1 MNPQVRLATA
11 TLRLAIVSVHTSL
24 AQTLDDNS
32 RAWAATLI
40 SDTRDT
46 FHVDELQRHFESAI
60 GRLTKALETMRS
72 TWPEEI
78 DADTYNYVLD
88 KLTALISKQTGKIN
102 VHHDLSN
109 ATVSDITRL
118 LEPHLTAQRGD
129 AGDNDVRH
137 LVSHAV
143 LTLCS
148 HVLLAWMTAIPSL
161 STDVA
166 WISMA
171 GTPRLIASTI
181 DALKNVRLP
190 GLLEAGTA
198 RIIEMQRQDISYS
211 LRYMNLFGLPVD
223 VRYRIVPISA
233 SHLAARVA
241 EGDRPVGES
250 ASLESI
256 LMAPSLHGLA
266 PSRQA
271 AYSSHPTGKAGL
283 RLIITGKAGYGKTT
297 AVQWLAYRA
306 ARGRLSIFDEG
317 RKKVLPLFVQLRD
330 IATTKFAPD
339 DKALLYGKQLRH
351 EAQPDWLDRCKG
363 ELTPLILLDGW
374 DEMSEVGSAGASAW
388 VESLSARYPEAHI
401 LITSRP
407 DGMPG
412 RDLIQRLHFRQVK
425 ILPLDPP
432 DALALIQRWFKGLA
446 ELLNASDDIR
456 LIDLDRAKRD
466 LLNDLRSPA
475 MQDMVDTPLIASMLC
490 CLYSSSTGRSP
501 AHKGWLYTHVVNA
514 LLDRRER
521 ERGMGSSD
529 WATKDLGAKLRLV
542 GAIAQSMA
550 ESRRHSIPIEQ
561 AGGSRET
568 YCVDHILSEAL
579 PLIGESRAD
588 SQHWRSII
596 LSRSIVFHK
605 VARNE
610 AEFVHRSIQDY
621 LTAKAAQLN
630 GEVDGILDLAEAGQ
644 WSLLPFACYESGLPT
659 ADKIISWL
667 LDKLDGSTTHIA
679 ERNFRLLIVECV
691 GSSSSGLSEAVR
703 TRADAAVAP
712 LFPPRDISEV
722 KMMSALGNHAIPYL
736 RSAYNTSSDSRKLA
750 IQTLCRIGSDLAM
763 DELTRYA
770 QAGWNTD
777 LGELARGIDW
787 FNPRRY
793 IECVLSQ
800 LEKSFSVVAT
810 GDEYLDAFER
820 APQLSE
826 LILYGFALSHH
837 TRATVRNLKG
847 LRQLRIK
854 DCPAV
859 GPLDWTYGLKNLKSI
874 SVSGS
879 KYEDTHGKDGDPLT
893 FFQQSRRALGP
904 TTLWA
909 IHLDGI
915 DIDGLDWDALLGDKS
930 DLRVLFLS
938 NFKGEIS
945 TVPTS
950 ATSRLNR
957 LKTVSTPAN
966 IRFESLEFLARSPGL
981 SRLELGHELRVS
993 DVRQLARCKSLQH
1006 VDVRFS
1012 NSLTPSDT
1020 EDSSATGLE
1029 ETLEALHDLLR
1040 ALSTVR
1046 NLTLRNPPE
1055 ALLASI
1061 WNLPRVR
1068 SIELV
1073 NAKLS
1078 LSEVDEFSADL
1089 RSLSFH
1095 GCNLTDGPGRT
1106 AIPNL
1111 ERLAWRFGALPEFG
1125 LLPRSSAL
1133 DSLLVE
1139 DPTSLATLDGL
1150 EWLPDGCHVRLI
1162 GTPEKLD
1169 PAPLISLEQR
1179 CYLRYEPAGD
1189 SEWDSVGQYIDFAV
1203 S

>member
-1 MNPQVRLATA
+1 MNSHRRLATA
-11 TLRLAIVSVHTSL
+11 TLRLGIVSVHTSL
-24 AQTLDDNS
+24 AQTLDEDS
-32 RAWAATLI
+32 HSWAETLI

-46 FHVDELQRHFESAI
+46 FHAEELQRHFDSAI
-60 GRLTKALETMRS
+60 SRLAKALESMHS
-72 TWPEEI
+72 TWPDEI
-78 DADTYNYVLD
+78 DAETYNYVLD
-88 KLTALISKQTGKIN
+88 KLTALITQQTGKIN

-109 ATVSDITRL
+109 ATVSDIIRL
-118 LEPHLTAQRGD
+118 LEPHLTAQRSD
-129 AGDNDVRH
+129 TGDNDVRH
-137 LVSHAV
+137 LISHAV

-148 HVLLAWMTAIPSL
+148 HVLLAWITAIPSL

-166 WISMA
+166 WMSMA

-211 LRYMNLFGLPVD
+211 LRYMKLFGLPVD

-271 AYSSHPTGKAGL
+271 LHSSNNAGRTGL
-283 RLIITGKAGYGKTT
+283 RLMITGKAGYGKTT

-317 RKKVLPLFVQLRD
+317 RRKVLPLFVQLRD
-330 IATTKFAPD
+330 IATTKYAPD

-363 ELTPLILLDGW
+363 EVTPLILLDGW
-374 DEMSEVGSAGASAW
+374 DEMSEAGSAGASAW

-407 DGMPG
+407 DGMPSS
-412 RDLIQRLHFRQVK
+412 DLIQRLHFRQVK

-432 DALALIQRWFKGLA
+432 DALALIQRWFRGLA

-490 CLYSSSTGRSP
+490 CLYTSSTGRSP

-521 ERGMGSSD
+521 ERGMSSSD

-542 GAIAQSMA
+542 GTIAQSMA
-550 ESRRHSIPIEQ
+550 ESRKHSIPIEQ
-561 AGGSRET
+561 TGVSNES
-568 YCVDHILSEAL
+568 YCVDRILSEAL
-579 PLIGESRAD
+579 PLIGENRAGA
-588 SQHWRSII
+588 QHWRSII

-630 GEVDGILDLAEAGQ
+630 GDVDGILALAESGQ

-679 ERNFRLLIVECV
+679 ERNFRLLVVECV

-703 TRADAAVAP
+703 ARADAAVAP

-722 KMMSALGNHAIPYL
+722 KMMAALGNHAIPYL
-736 RSAYNTSSDSRKLA
+736 GSECNTGAASRKLA
-750 IQTLCRIGSDLAM
+750 IQTLCRIGSDRAM
-763 DELTRYA
+763 DELARYA
-770 QAGWNTD
+770 QASWNTD

-810 GDEYLDAFER
+810 GDEYLDAFDR

-826 LILYGFALSHH
+826 LILYGFPISHH
-837 TRATVRNLKG
+837 TRAIVRNLNG

-879 KYEDTHGKDGDPLT
+879 KYEDTHGKEGDPLT

-904 TTLWA
+904 ATLWA
-909 IHLDGI
+909 IHLDGL

-930 DLRVLFLS
+930 DLRVLCLS
-938 NFKGEIS
+938 NFKGDVS
-945 TVPTS
+945 TVPAS
-950 ATSRLNR
+950 ATSRLYR
-957 LKTVSTPAN
+957 LKTVSAPAN
-966 IRFESLEFLARSPGL
+966 IRFESLDFVSRSTGF
-981 SRLELGHELRVS
+981 SRLELGQELRMS
-993 DVRQLARCKSLQH
+993 DVHQLARCRSLKH

-1012 NSLTPSDT
+1012 NSFPPSDA
-1020 EDSSATGLE
+1020 EDPHASILE
-1029 ETLEALHDLLR
+1029 ETLEALGRLVL
-1040 ALSTVR
+1040 ALGTVR
-1046 NLTLRNPPE
+1046 DLTLRNPPE

-1061 WNLPRVR
+1061 WTLPCVE
-1068 SIELV
+1068 SIHLV

-1078 LSEVDEFSADL
+1078 LSQLNEFSANL
-1089 RSLSFH
+1089 RYLSFKD
-1095 GCNLTDGPGRT
+1095 CSLTGDPGDA
-1106 AIPNL
+1106 AIPRL
-1111 ERLAWRFGALPEFG
+1111 ERLVWSSGVLSG
-1125 LLPRSSAL
+1125 LDLLPRSPKL
-1133 DSLLVE
+1133 QSLIVE
-1139 DPTSLATLDGL
+1139 SPGSLATLEGL
-1150 EWLPDGCHVRLI
+1150 DWLPDGCHVRLI
-1162 GTPEKLD
+1162 GTPEKLE
-1169 PAPLISLEQR
+1169 PTPLIALEQR